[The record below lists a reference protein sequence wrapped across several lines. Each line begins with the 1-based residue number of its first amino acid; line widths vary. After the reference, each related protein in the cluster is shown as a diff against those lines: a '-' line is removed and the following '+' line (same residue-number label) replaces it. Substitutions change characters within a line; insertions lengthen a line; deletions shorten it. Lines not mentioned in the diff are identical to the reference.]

1 MTGSA
6 CEIHFPSTT
15 AAGVAGQT
23 QPILF
28 LFAGMFLLQD
38 VLIRAQ
44 SVVVD
49 CRDFMQSFQDGLWMA
64 KAIFREK
71 HKDRF
76 QELHESLSYVFQVS
90 ILVFSN
96 SCIVVVNCQQSAVY
110 E

>member
-1 MTGSA
+1 
-6 CEIHFPSTT
+6 
-15 AAGVAGQT
+15 
-23 QPILF
+23 
-28 LFAGMFLLQD
+28 MFLLQD
-38 VLIRAQ
+38 VLVRAQ

-90 ILVFSN
+90 YFMFHFFLHYALPLS
-96 SCIVVVNCQQSAVY
+96 VNY
-110 E
+110 